1 MSKLLQQPA
10 PGEHTIHF
18 RGDTVTFTLE
28 NHTKAKGQAWLR
40 SNIGHADVRHTE
52 IITHA
57 EQGLPPLSR
66 DWHDFPMQAE
76 GQNKFTIT
84 LPLLGVGRF
93 EAKAYFIADGND
105 KIIWPEGGNSVM
117 KVEPAETVASN
128 TMYTAFVRQFGE
140 AKFRGA
146 VAPHEEHAVQ
156 QLDEAGYAVLP
167 KSGKFRDL
175 IKELDF
181 IVGTLRCKIVQLLPI
196 HPTPTTYAR
205 MGRFGSPF
213 AVMDLLDVDPAL
225 AEFDK
230 QTTPLDQFQE
240 LVDEV
245 HKRNARLYLDMP
257 INHTGWAS
265 HLQVTHPEWFHHND
279 DGSFMSPGAWGVL
292 WEDLSKLNYNERG
305 LWHYM
310 ADVFL
315 FWCRKG
321 ADGFRCDAGY
331 KVPFDAWQYIIAKV
345 RMEYPDTIFMLEG
358 LGGYKHVTEGLLA
371 DSGMNWAYSE
381 IFQNY
386 DQDQVDGYL
395 PESIRVSE
403 SKGNLI
409 HFCET
414 HDNARLAATS
424 HSFARLRAAFCALTS
439 HNGAF
444 GFANGVEWYAEE
456 QINVHN
462 SHSINWGAETNMIDW
477 IRRINAI
484 MEVHPSFHADA
495 KVESITNGHHNSSA
509 VLRTDASGRN
519 KLLVLAN
526 LNSEVQGMVE
536 WHGDFTKFGT
546 DLLSGNPVHHRNSSY
561 PLQPGE
567 VLCLTDD
574 PEWMNRVFQTL
585 ETPFRG
591 AEASEAQCL
600 RAKAMDIYNHFQAL
614 DQVDLG
620 HIRGQSYDLMFSE
633 KTLNHRTDPSTDPS
647 IAFIGRFLGDPK
659 AVCQELAGGAPVVT
673 TWQWPRDTRRT
684 VLLPPN
690 HFLLVKAEHGF
701 IAELK
706 NEAGETIV
714 HEKSMPQLD
723 GKTFVLFQPLK
734 TPDEHRTLT
743 LKLTLFEPDAIQHAA
758 SPVMQLSEEQNA
770 KVITSCKA
778 GEIYDRD
785 RYAVCTNKHG
795 ALSQIRIGWAELRS
809 KYDGLLIANLDSEV
823 PVDRHTML
831 TRCRAWVVAR
841 GYSNELS
848 LHCQKSFTVADD
860 GTVVWNFAVPVGEGK
875 LIPLKAA
882 LQLHPD
888 TNAVKLSFIREDAG
902 TDPEHLADQVP
913 VSLILRPD
921 IEDRNNH
928 EVTKASNGPEA
939 HWPHA
944 VQTSESGFVFAPAHD
959 RQLNVSVEGGEFH
972 AEPEWY
978 YQIGHPVDQA
988 RGIDGESDLFSPGY
1002 FKIDL
1007 CGSET
1012 AELVAEINIG
1022 VSPMKSCFPEKH
1034 QIIGLTPQLSIE
1046 EAMGIAMKQFI
1057 VKRDE
1062 FQTVIAGYPW
1072 FLDWGRDTLI
1082 CLRGIIAGGLLEE
1095 AQNILLQFAKYE
1107 KGGTIPNM
1115 IRGND
1120 DNNRETSDAPLWLY
1134 VACNELMQAQK
1145 SKKLLKADCGDGR
1158 TVKEVL
1164 VSLATGLING
1174 TENGITFDPNSGLI
1188 FSPSHF
1194 TWMDTNYPAGTPR
1207 QGYPIEI
1214 QAMWKYALD
1223 MLAQIDKAAKWK
1235 ELAGQVEQS
1244 ISELFLVEAGD
1255 FTYLADCLAAAPG
1268 MGAHDAAVDDAL
1280 RSNQLLAVTLG
1291 AVKDPELCK
1300 NIIEAC
1306 EQLLIPGAIRS
1317 LADRPVKHHAPVY
1330 NDGHLLNDPVHPY
1343 WGRYTGDED
1352 SRRKP
1357 AYHNGTAWTW
1367 PFPSYAEALVMV
1379 YGDAARETALAILGS
1394 ASDVLNHGCLRQSP
1408 EVIDGNTPHIQR
1420 GCGAQAWGVTELY
1433 RVVKQLNAGK
1443 R

>member
-1 MSKLLQQPA
+1 MSNLIQTPA
-10 PGEHTIHF
+10 PGEHSIHF
-18 RGDTVTFTLE
+18 RGDTVTFSLE
-28 NHTKAKGQAWLR
+28 NLTGQTGKAWLR
-40 SNIGHADVRHTE
+40 ANIGHAHVRHAE
-52 IITHA
+52 IILHA

-66 DWHDFPMQAE
+66 DWHDFPMEAT
-76 GQNKFTIT
+76 GGNRFTIT

-93 EAKAYFIADGND
+93 EAKAYFIADGTD
-105 KIIWPEGGNSVM
+105 KILWPDGGNSVM
-117 KVEPAETVASN
+117 KVEPAETCAGN

-146 VAPHEEHAVQ
+146 VAPHEEHAVR

-167 KSGKFRDL
+167 KSGTFRDL

-245 HKRNARLYLDMP
+245 HRRNARVYLDMP

-265 HLQVTHPEWFHHND
+265 HLQVNHPEWFHHND

-292 WEDLSKLNYNERG
+292 WEDLSKLNYDARG

-315 FWCRKG
+315 FWCRRG
-321 ADGFRCDAGY
+321 VDGFRCDAGY
-331 KVPFDAWQYIIAKV
+331 KVPFAAWEYIIAKV
-345 RMEYPDTIFMLEG
+345 RMEYPDTVFMLEG

-386 DQDQVDGYL
+386 DQGQVDGYL

-403 SKGNLI
+403 TKGNLI

-424 HSFARLRAAFCALTS
+424 HSFARLRAAFCALTA

-444 GFANGVEWYAEE
+444 GFANGVEWFAEE

-462 SHSINWGAETNMIDW
+462 AHSLNWGAETNMIDW
-477 IRRINAI
+477 LRRINAI
-484 MEVHPSFHADA
+484 METHPSFHAGA
-495 KVESITNGHHNSSA
+495 RVEMVTGNYHNSA
-509 VLRTDASGRN
+509 AILRTDASGNNR
-519 KLLVLAN
+519 LLILAN
-526 LNSEVQGMVE
+526 LNAAQEGFVE
-536 WHGDFTKFGT
+536 WHGDLAAFGT
-546 DLLSGNPVHHRNSSY
+546 DLLSGNPVHQQNNSY

-567 VLCLTDD
+567 VLCLTDQPD
-574 PEWMNRVFQTL
+574 WMNRVFQTL
-585 ETPFRG
+585 ETPFAG
-591 AEASEAQCL
+591 APASETQCL
-600 RAKAMDIYNHFQAL
+600 RAKAMDVFCHFQAL
-614 DQVDLG
+614 
-620 HIRGQSYDLMFSE
+620 E
-633 KTLNHRTDPSTDPS
+633 KFDVSRLTQC
-647 IAFIGRFLGDPK
+647 PK
-659 AVCQELAGGAPVVT
+659 ALCEELAGGAPVVT

-684 VLLPPN
+684 VLLPPS
-690 HFLLVKAEHGF
+690 HFLFVKTEHSF

-706 NEAGETIV
+706 NEKGETIA
-714 HEKSMPQLD
+714 HEKSLNQSN
-723 GKTFVLFQPLK
+723 GQSFVLFQPLE
-734 TPDEHRTLT
+734 TPVAHRSLT
-743 LKLTLFEPDAIQHAA
+743 LKLTVYESNGIRHTE
-758 SPVMQLSEEQNA
+758 SPVMQLCEEHNA
-770 KVITSCKA
+770 KVATTCKA
-778 GEIYDRD
+778 GEIHDRD

-795 ALSQIRIGWAELRS
+795 ALSQVRIGWAELRS

-823 PVDRHTML
+823 PVDRHTMF
-831 TRCRAWVVAR
+831 TRCRAWIVCR
-841 GYSNELS
+841 DYSNELS
-848 LHCQKSFTVADD
+848 LHCQKRFTVTDD

-875 LIPLKAA
+875 LIPLTAA

-888 TNAVKLSFIREDAG
+888 TNAIKLSFLREDAG
-902 TDPEHLADQVP
+902 TDNEHLANDLP
-913 VSLILRPD
+913 VTLILRTD
-921 IEDRNNH
+921 IEDRTNH
-928 EVTKASNGPEA
+928 QVTKASTGPEQ
-939 HWPHA
+939 HWPGA
-944 VQTSESGFVFAPAHD
+944 VQTLENGFVFAPSNERRLHLALD
-959 RQLNVSVEGGEFH
+959 GGEFH
-972 AEPEWY
+972 HEPEWY
-978 YQIGHPVDQA
+978 YMIGHPVDRA
-988 RGIDGESDLFSPGY
+988 RGIDGDSDLFSPGY

-1007 CGSET
+1007 LGKQT
-1012 AELVAEINIG
+1012 AELVAAINEVPIG
-1022 VSPMKSCFPEKH
+1022 VSPIISFFLENH
-1034 QIIGLTPQLSIE
+1034 QIIGLTPCELSIE
-1046 EAMGIAMKQFI
+1046 EAMKIAMKQFI
-1057 VKRDE
+1057 VKRDA

-1082 CLRGIIAGGLLEE
+1082 CLRGIIAAGLLEE
-1095 AQNILLQFAKYE
+1095 AQHILLQFAKYE

-1120 DNNRETSDAPLWLY
+1120 DNNRETSDAPLWLF
-1134 VACNELMQAQK
+1134 VACDELMKAQK
-1145 SKKLLKADCGDGR
+1145 SKKLLKTGCGDGR
-1158 TVKEVL
+1158 TVQQVL
-1164 VSLATGLING
+1164 VSLANGLING
-1174 TENGITFDPNSGLI
+1174 TENGIAFDPDTGLI
-1188 FSPSHF
+1188 FSPSHY

-1214 QAMWKYALD
+1214 QSMWKYALN
-1223 MLAQIDKAAKWK
+1223 MLSKIDNAPEWPKLSK
-1235 ELAGQVEQS
+1235 QVEQS
-1244 ISELFLVEAGD
+1244 IAELFLVQADD
-1255 FTYLADCLAAAPG
+1255 FAYLADCLAAAPG
-1268 MGAHDAAVDDAL
+1268 TGARQAEQDDAL

-1291 AVKDPELCK
+1291 AVTDPALCK
-1300 NIIEAC
+1300 SIVEAC

-1317 LADRPVKHHAPVY
+1317 LADRPVKHPAPVY
-1330 NDGHLLNDPVHPY
+1330 GNGQLLNDPQNPY
-1343 WGRYTGDED
+1343 WGHYDGDED
-1352 SRRKP
+1352 TRRKP

-1379 YGDAARETALAILGS
+1379 HGEKARATALAILGS
-1394 ASDVLNHGCLRQSP
+1394 ASDVINHGCLRQSP
-1408 EVIDGNTPHIQR
+1408 EVLDGNTPHTQR

-1433 RVVKQLNAGK
+1433 RVTKQLNATK
-1443 R
+1443 K